1 MARLEYSRT
10 DQEDELA
17 NTASA
22 KKRMRQNARRRTRN
36 RAVITRAR
44 SYLKRARQAVDTREE
59 DAAASVRQAVSEL
72 DRAAAKGVIHRNNA
86 GRRKRRL
93 MKRLR
98 AAQD

>member
-1 MARLEYSRT
+1 
-10 DQEDELA
+10 LA

-22 KKRMRQNARRRTRN
+22 KKRMRQNARRRIRN

-44 SYLKRARQAVDTREE
+44 SYLKRARQAVDMREE
-59 DAAASVRQAVSEL
+59 DAAGAVRRAVSEL
-72 DRAAAKGVIHRNNA
+72 DRAAAKGVIHHNSA
-86 GRRKRRL
+86 DRRKRRL